1 MSTEVSL
8 PAAPPGD
15 LTITVSDPTGHQ
27 QVVLEG
33 IQATVTAKDVTH
45 MAISSMQLPPNVT
58 WDLRDEKTSRLLSE
72 NQSMGELADEMSPT
86 VQLQLQPDA
95 GLA

>member
-1 MSTEVSL
+1 MSTKTVL
-8 PAAPPGD
+8 PNAPPDD
-15 LTITVSDPTGHQ
+15 LTITVRDPTGHQ

-33 IQATVTAKDVTH
+33 IQAAVTAKDVTH

-72 NQSMGELADEMSPT
+72 NQSMGELTDEMSPT
-86 VQLQLQPDA
+86 VELQLQPDA